1 MKKPSWLKK
10 LIASLLSLIMLL
22 GVMPLTVFATD
33 VKTLDEI
40 NRENA
45 AE

>member
-1 MKKPSWLKK
+1 MKKHSWLKK

-33 VKTLDEI
+33 VKT
-40 NRENA
+40 
-45 AE
+45 